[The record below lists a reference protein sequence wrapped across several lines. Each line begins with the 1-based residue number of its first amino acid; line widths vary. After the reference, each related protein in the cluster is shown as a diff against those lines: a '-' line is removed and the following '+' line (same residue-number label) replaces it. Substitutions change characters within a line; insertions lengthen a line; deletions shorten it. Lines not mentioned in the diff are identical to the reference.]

1 MGAKKKK
8 MIFSS
13 AALRTLLIAM
23 VPVVELRGAIPIG
36 LAGGLPYWEAVTL
49 SILGN
54 LLPVP
59 FLIVFARRVLRWLAA
74 HFQFMRKFTDF
85 VETRAV
91 AKAEK
96 IKRYQLLGL
105 MLFVAIPLPGTGAWT
120 GSLVAAVLELP
131 TKKAV
136 PVIFAGLLIAAAIV
150 TAVSYSAIALLT

>member
-1 MGAKKKK
+1 

-13 AALRTLLIAM
+13 AALKTLLIAM

-36 LAGGLPYWEAVTL
+36 LAGGLPYWEAVKL

-150 TAVSYSAIALLT
+150 TAVSYSAIALLA

>member
-1 MGAKKKK
+1 MEAGKRI
-8 MIFSS
+8 MIFSN
-13 AALRTLLIAM
+13 AALRTFLIAM
-23 VPVVELRGAIPIG
+23 VPVVELRGAIPVG
-36 LAGGLPYWEAVTL
+36 LAGGLPYWEAVAL

-59 FLIVFARRVLRWLAA
+59 FLIIFARRVLRWLAA
-74 HFQFMRKFTDF
+74 HFRFMRRFTDF

-96 IKRYQLLGL
+96 IKGYQLLGL

-136 PVIFAGLLIAAAIV
+136 PFIFLGLVIAAAIV

>member
-1 MGAKKKK
+1 MGAKRKK

-13 AALRTLLIAM
+13 AALKTLLIAM
-23 VPVVELRGAIPIG
+23 VPVVELRGAIPVG

-49 SILGN
+49 AIIGN
-54 LLPVP
+54 ILPVP
-59 FLIVFARRVLRWLAA
+59 FLIVFAQRVMRWLAA
-74 HFQFMRKFTDF
+74 RFRFMRKF

-96 IKRYQLLGL
+96 IKSYQLLGL

-131 TKKAV
+131 MKKAV

-150 TAVSYSAIALLT
+150 TAVSYSAIALLA